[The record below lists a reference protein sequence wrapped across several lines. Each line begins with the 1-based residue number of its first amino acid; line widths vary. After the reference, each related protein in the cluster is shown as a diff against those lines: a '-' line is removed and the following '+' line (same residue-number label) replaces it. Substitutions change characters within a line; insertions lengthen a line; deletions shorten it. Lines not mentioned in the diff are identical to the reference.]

1 MPPQFKE
8 DGVRFVGLIT
18 KLMERLL
25 DYRTVVLGDDNIDNR
40 MSCTVNVL
48 VSNSLFFLG
57 HPLIGIYCNQGINPP
72 RKKSVPTSKFKEPN
86 LILRIVVLKSYK

>member
-48 VSNSLFFLG
+48 VSKSLFFLG
-57 HPLIGIYCNQGINPP
+57 HPLMGICCNEGIGPQ
-72 RKKSVPTSKFKEPN
+72 KKSVPISKLKENPN
-86 LILRIVVLKSYK
+86 LILPIIVLKTYE

>member
-48 VSNSLFFLG
+48 VSKSLFFLG
-57 HPLIGIYCNQGINPP
+57 QPLIGICCNEGIRPQ
-72 RKKSVPTSKFKEPN
+72 KSQFLYQNSRNQN

>member
-48 VSNSLFFLG
+48 VSKSLVFPG

-72 RKKSVPTSKFKEPN
+72 QKSQFLRKNSRNQN

>member
-48 VSNSLFFLG
+48 VSKTLFFLG

-72 RKKSVPTSKFKEPN
+72 KKSQFLLQNSRNQN
-86 LILRIVVLKSYK
+86 LILRIIVLKSYK

>member
-48 VSNSLFFLG
+48 VSKSLFFLG
-57 HPLIGIYCNQGINPP
+57 HPLMGICCDEGIRPPKKVSSDIKTQGEPKFDFANYC
-72 RKKSVPTSKFKEPN
+72 S
-86 LILRIVVLKSYK
+86 

>member
-48 VSNSLFFLG
+48 VSKSLFFLG
-57 HPLIGIYCNQGINPP
+57 HPLIGICCNEDIRPQ
-72 RKKSVPTSKFKEPN
+72 KKAVRISKLKENPN
-86 LILRIVVLKSYK
+86 LILRIIVLKTYK

>member
-1 MPPQFKE
+1 MSPQFKE

-48 VSNSLFFLG
+48 VSKSLFFLG
-57 HPLIGIYCNQGINPP
+57 
-72 RKKSVPTSKFKEPN
+72 
-86 LILRIVVLKSYK
+86 